1 MRRPIYLI
9 EKDIKEY
16 QEKSRNL
23 LARRNFAE
31 LANMTRI
38 IRELQ
43 DEYDKALIDIK
54 YEEDTKNMNRHLRSF
69 VGKILSLSL
78 NEADLAIYHI
88 DMFFAYMKEKDLQPK
103 DEWEHA
109 RLEVKKAISTYR
121 DFMKNFF
128 RDETNL
134 VSNEIDFMHLAEY
147 IKTKMFTDREQIYY
161 DEYEVKAARKQTLN
175 CNGRSST

>member
-31 LANMTRI
+31 LANITRI

-54 YEEDTKNMNRHLRSF
+54 YEEDTKKHESSF
-69 VGKILSLSL
+69 
-78 NEADLAIYHI
+78 
-88 DMFFAYMKEKDLQPK
+88 
-103 DEWEHA
+103 
-109 RLEVKKAISTYR
+109 EV
-121 DFMKNFF
+121 
-128 RDETNL
+128 
-134 VSNEIDFMHLAEY
+134 V
-147 IKTKMFTDREQIYY
+147 
-161 DEYEVKAARKQTLN
+161 
-175 CNGRSST
+175 CG